1 MALSKEPNHPQFMER
16 YLELLDRT
24 ALLSE
29 HLQAQLQKENEAE
42 ERPVRTHIYDS
53 HFFAGSGYHGYVP
66 FYVVSTWD
74 SDATAARDSSSGSS
88 GGVNSGF
95 SSGFSGSGGS
105 SSF

>member
-1 MALSKEPNHPQFMER
+1 MALSKEPNHPQFMEH
-16 YLELLDRT
+16 YLDLLDRT

-29 HLQAQLQKENEAE
+29 HLQGLLQKRNEAD
-42 ERPVRTHIYDS
+42 ERPERTHIYDS
-53 HFFAGSGYHGYVP
+53 NFFAGAGYHGYVP
-66 FYVVSTWD
+66 FYTVSTWD
-74 SDATAARDSSSGSS
+74 SDAISARDSSSSS